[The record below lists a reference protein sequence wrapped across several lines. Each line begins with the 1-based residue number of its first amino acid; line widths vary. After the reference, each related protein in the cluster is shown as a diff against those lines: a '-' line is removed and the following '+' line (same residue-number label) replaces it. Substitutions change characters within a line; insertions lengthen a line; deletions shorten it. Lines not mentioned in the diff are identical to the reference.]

1 MSGGINQPYSRIA
14 AFYDRLMDH
23 VDYPLWADFVRECW
37 FRHCEGLYHSMH
49 DAACGTGR
57 FLECMRE
64 DGVKRSGSDASKAM
78 LQIAR
83 NRLPEDVLLERR
95 DLRDPAEGLAFDLV
109 TCLYDSVNYLLKDD
123 DLLLAFKR
131 LAGQLAGGGLLVFD
145 ICTERNSL
153 DHFLD
158 YEDEG
163 VVDRWDY
170 RRRSWYDGKRRLHYN
185 RFDVQDLESGERFTE
200 LHTQR
205 IYLIRE
211 IEAMLPAAGL
221 KLVGCYREFG
231 FERGSERADRVHFVC
246 KMEDRT

>member
-1 MSGGINQPYSRIA
+1 MSGSANKPYSHIA
-14 AFYDRLMDH
+14 GFYDRLMDH

-37 FRHCEGLYHSMH
+37 FRHADGLYHSMH

-57 FLECMRE
+57 FLECMKE
-64 DGVKRSGSDASKAM
+64 ENVLRSGSDASRAM
-78 LQIAR
+78 LKIAR
-83 NRLPEDVLLERR
+83 ERLPDDVLLEHR
-95 DLRDPAEGLAFDLV
+95 DLRDPNDSQTFDLV
-109 TCLYDSVNYLLKDD
+109 TCLYDSVNYLLKEDE
-123 DLLLAFKR
+123 LLLALRR
-131 LAGQLAGGGLLVFD
+131 LAWWTIPQGLFVFD

-163 VVDRWDY
+163 VIDSWDY

-185 RFDVQDLESGERFTE
+185 RFDVQDLDTGERYTE

-211 IEAMLPAAGL
+211 IEALLPQAGL
-221 KLVGCYREFG
+221 DLLGCYREFG

-246 KMEDRT
+246 RPGSIR